1 MPSLRSVCFP
11 QARAPSAPAEPATA
25 AAAAAAAPVKKAA
38 PRPSRLRK
46 AAAVPAQRRVAA
58 AAAAAEELDF
68 AARGDAEKTAA
79 GAATAEGGAA
89 GGAAASGGGDAEE
102 LAGRDALTLVPART
116 RRGRPKVGDCV
127 PNARTHSF
135 MFTPGGMLVAEGAA
149 GNGYRSP
156 RGSDVFLQ
164 VQLSTTLTRHYRGG
178 AGVVLAAV
186 SDSSI
191 SDSERRVHCKL
202 YIPAVALES
211 SFVFLGATT
220 SCSSQI
226 AAFWKLF
233 RTSDP
238 AGAVAG
244 QAGASEESGGGCE
257 EEGVQPQGRRS
268 QAACSRGSRG

>member
-1 MPSLRSVCFP
+1 MPSLPSVCFP

-156 RGSDVFLQ
+156 RDSDVFLQ

-178 AGVVLAAV
+178 AGVVLGGCIRFQHLGFRAKGALQTVYSSSSAGIILRVSGRYNFLLITDCRFLETV
-186 SDSSI
+186 SD
-191 SDSERRVHCKL
+191 K
-202 YIPAVALES
+202 
-211 SFVFLGATT
+211 
-220 SCSSQI
+220 
-226 AAFWKLF
+226 
-233 RTSDP
+233 
-238 AGAVAG
+238 
-244 QAGASEESGGGCE
+244 
-257 EEGVQPQGRRS
+257 
-268 QAACSRGSRG
+268 